1 MKTIVKG
8 GVLVLRG
15 GTFKGDILLEDG
27 VIKKIAPEIEDS
39 ADVAVDARGKHVF
52 PGFID
57 MHVHLREPGFEYKED
72 IESGSRAAVAGGF
85 SQVACMPNTNPVAD
99 NASVIES
106 IANRGR
112 EVGLARINPIGAI
125 TVGEKGERLAEMGKM
140 KKAGAVAVS
149 DDGKSVPT
157 AEMMKIAMEYASD
170 FGLLPLAHCEDLSL
184 TDGGSVNESLNGSLS
199 GIKGITSASEEVIVA
214 REIILSKT
222 LGKPVH
228 LCHISTAGSVDM
240 VREAKKRGIK
250 VSAETCPHYFS
261 LTDEAVLSYDTFT
274 KVNPPLRTDSDVEA
288 IIQGLKDGTID
299 AIATDHAPHHRDDK
313 RVEYGLAAF
322 GISGLETAFSLAYTN
337 LVKPGHI
344 SLERLAE
351 LMAYNPASLLKVCGG
366 EIKEGGAADLAVA
379 DLGAEYTV
387 DGEKFFSK
395 GKNTP
400 FNGKKLCGKI
410 YCTVVNGEI
419 KYLDGEIK

>member
-125 TVGEKGERLAEMGKM
+125 TVGDKGE
-140 KKAGAVAVS
+140 
-149 DDGKSVPT
+149 
-157 AEMMKIAMEYASD
+157 
-170 FGLLPLAHCEDLSL
+170 LSL
-184 TDGGSVNESLNGSLS
+184 
-199 GIKGITSASEEVIVA
+199 I
-214 REIILSKT
+214 
-222 LGKPVH
+222 
-228 LCHISTAGSVDM
+228 HI
-240 VREAKKRGIK
+240 
-250 VSAETCPHYFS
+250 
-261 LTDEAVLSYDTFT
+261 
-274 KVNPPLRTDSDVEA
+274 
-288 IIQGLKDGTID
+288 
-299 AIATDHAPHHRDDK
+299 
-313 RVEYGLAAF
+313 
-322 GISGLETAFSLAYTN
+322 
-337 LVKPGHI
+337 
-344 SLERLAE
+344 
-351 LMAYNPASLLKVCGG
+351 
-366 EIKEGGAADLAVA
+366 
-379 DLGAEYTV
+379 
-387 DGEKFFSK
+387 
-395 GKNTP
+395 
-400 FNGKKLCGKI
+400 
-410 YCTVVNGEI
+410 
-419 KYLDGEIK
+419 